1 VCNFNHQKANAWH
14 TDQWNRSTENLGI
27 TPTQLGPSDFFY
39 KGAKASSGERIEIV
53 EKVFSANGTEVIAH
67 LQAKKERK
75 KISTQ
80 TSYLIQKI
88 IHNGSQT

>member
-1 VCNFNHQKANAWH
+1 MTFFFTKVQK
-14 TDQWNRSTENLGI
+14 QV
-27 TPTQLGPSDFFY
+27 
-39 KGAKASSGERIEIV
+39 SGERIETV

-80 TSYLIQKI
+80 TSQLIQKI
-88 IHNGSQT
+88 IQNGSQT